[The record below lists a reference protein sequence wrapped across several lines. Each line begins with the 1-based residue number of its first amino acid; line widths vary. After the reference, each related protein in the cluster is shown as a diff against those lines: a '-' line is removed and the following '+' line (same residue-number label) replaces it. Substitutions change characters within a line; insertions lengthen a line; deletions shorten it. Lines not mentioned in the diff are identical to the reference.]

1 MLLTVWLSQLCT
13 ETITNPR
20 KFNITIDPQIKQKKQ
35 SQLHITKKIERDW
48 VIPPKPTNKSTPII
62 IANGNQYSM
71 YLMANNDNGNT

>member
-1 MLLTVWLSQLCT
+1 MIKWTLAARRYNKPNNS
-13 ETITNPR
+13 
-20 KFNITIDPQIKQKKQ
+20 NIR
-35 SQLHITKKIERDW
+35 KKIERDW